1 MILEAAVIVL
11 GLLWAVTL
19 WLFVSHVRRQRVLV
33 AQQAAADEQR
43 DRRLR
48 ELARR
53 LDTYQNG
60 NVQMGEALHEL
71 RAVIAPLPEKLLG
84 SSGVPVQA
92 NLPFVTLPRRSRA
105 TRS

>member
-43 DRRLR
+43 DRVLV
-48 ELARR
+48 
-53 LDTYQNG
+53 D
-60 NVQMGEALHEL
+60 
-71 RAVIAPLPEKLLG
+71 AP
-84 SSGVPVQA
+84 
-92 NLPFVTLPRRSRA
+92 
-105 TRS
+105 